1 MTSFYMKWNTGLKW
15 IKSFAIILHLF
26 VNSLRSYNLVF
37 GVLTKDL
44 SKSQS
49 VQLKYSSVINAGHG
63 IFELHIDNA
72 SRKSFPYN
80 GAAAQCLSFA
90 SAIYDKRFWRC
101 CSHLVRNFSLKTK
114 IMMKFDGF

>member
-1 MTSFYMKWNTGLKW
+1 MTGFYIEYNTGLKW
-15 IKSFAIILHLF
+15 LKSSAIISYLF

-37 GVLTKDL
+37 GALTKDR

-49 VQLKYSSVINAGHG
+49 VQLRYSSVINAGHD

-72 SRKSFPYN
+72 LCKSFPYN

-90 SAIYDKRFWRC
+90 SA
-101 CSHLVRNFSLKTK
+101 
-114 IMMKFDGF
+114 M

>member
-1 MTSFYMKWNTGLKW
+1 MQHWDKCVR
-15 IKSFAIILHLF
+15 SFAIISYLF

-37 GVLTKDL
+37 GVLTKDR

-49 VQLKYSSVINAGHG
+49 VQLKYSSVINAGHD

-72 SRKSFPYN
+72 SCKSFPYN

-101 CSHLVRNFSLKTK
+101 SSHLVRSFSLTAKI